1 MEAERTQWRKSGIA
15 FLDRRHPSGEK
26 PSACC
31 RRSSVTYRY
40 AILDVFTDVPLSGNP
55 LAVLP
60 EAAGLEALQMQA
72 IAAEFNLSETVFVL
86 PAENPIH
93 TAAIRIFTPREE
105 IPFAGHPTVG
115 TAVYLGL
122 ERLKG
127 GVGLAESVVI
137 IEEKVGPVRCGVS
150 IGGHGGHAVFDAP
163 KVPEQLQPAGD
174 PEAMAAA
181 LGLMPQEIGFENHV
195 PSVFTAGLPFT
206 LVPVRD
212 LEAIG
217 KAAPNL
223 ATWESAFGGAAPSV
237 FLYTRSTV
245 GVGRQFHARMFAPTF
260 GIMEDPATGSAVAA
274 FGGAI
279 KRFDAHSAGSH
290 RFIVEQGF
298 EMGRPSLIT
307 LEIDIEGGAIVAER
321 IGGHAVVVAEG
332 TLQI

>member
-1 MEAERTQWRKSGIA
+1 MQ
-15 FLDRRHPSGEK
+15 
-26 PSACC
+26 
-31 RRSSVTYRY
+31 YRY

-60 EAAGLEALQMQA
+60 EAVGLDAAQMQA
-72 IAAEFNLSETVFVL
+72 IAAEFNLSESVFVL

-105 IPFAGHPTVG
+105 MPFAGHPTVG
-115 TAVYLGL
+115 TAIYLGL
-122 ERLKG
+122 ERLNG
-127 GVGLAESVVI
+127 GIGLAESVVI
-137 IEEKVGPVRCGVS
+137 LEEKIGPVRCGVS
-150 IGGHGGHAVFDAP
+150 VTGRGGHAVFDVP
-163 KVPEQLQPAGD
+163 KVPEPLQLPGS

-181 LGLMPQEIGFENHV
+181 LGLVPQEIGFENHV

-206 LVPVRD
+206 FVPVRD
-212 LEAIG
+212 LETIG

-223 ATWESAFGGAAPSV
+223 AAWNAFAAAPSV

-245 GVGRQFHARMFAPTF
+245 GVGRQFHARMFAPPF

-274 FGGAI
+274 FGGVI
-279 KRFDAHSAGSH
+279 KRFDAHPAGSH
-290 RFIVEQGF
+290 RFIIEQGF

-307 LEIDIEGGAIVAER
+307 LEVDIEGNEIVAER

-332 TLQI
+332 TLQL